1 MDNNQNNVF
10 GQSPVQ
16 KAPANFNIIE
26 LIAAACAGVGLLMVI
41 LGTIFTCTCSA
52 KKTFDSSSD
61 GQHGLSAVFI
71 VTIFGVMFALAAVV
85 LAVIAIKQKDAA
97 VKAGKLSQV
106 SFVVGC
112 FATMVGLLPL
122 FTICGYNCSLNNASE
137 KMSDMDEDDYD
148 DLYDFDWSDYF
159 N

>member
-52 KKTFDSSSD
+52 KKAFESGSD
-61 GQHGLSAVFI
+61 GHGLSAVFI
-71 VTIFGVMFALAAVV
+71 VTIFGVIFALAAIV

-97 VKAGKLSQV
+97 VKAGKLSQI

-112 FATMVGLLPL
+112 FATLVGLLPL
-122 FTICGYNCSLNNASE
+122 FTICGYNCSLNNAAE
-137 KMSDMDEDDYD
+137 DTADKDVDDYD
-148 DLYDFDWSDYF
+148 WDDIDWDDYF
-159 N
+159 

>member
-52 KKTFDSSSD
+52 KKTFSINGD
-61 GQHGLSAVFI
+61 GEHGLSAVFI
-71 VTIFGVMFALAAVV
+71 VTIFGVIFALAAII
-85 LAVIAIKQKDAA
+85 LAVIAIKQKDAP
-97 VKAGKLSQV
+97 VKAGKLSQI

-112 FATMVGLLPL
+112 FATLVGLLPL
-122 FTICGYNCSLNNASE
+122 FTICGYNCSLNNAAE
-137 KMSDMDEDDYD
+137 DTANKDFDDYD
-148 DLYDFDWSDYF
+148 FDDIDWDDYF
-159 N
+159 

>member
-26 LIAAACAGVGLLMVI
+26 LIATACAGVGLLMVI

-52 KKTFDSSSD
+52 KKTFETSSD
-61 GQHGLSAVFI
+61 GHGLSAVFI
-71 VTIFGVMFALAAVV
+71 VTIFGVIFALASVV

-97 VKAGKLSQV
+97 VKAGKLSQI

-112 FATMVGLLPL
+112 FATLVGLLPL
-122 FTICGYNCSLNNASE
+122 FTICGYNCSLNNAAE
-137 KMSDMDEDDYD
+137 KTADKDYDYDYD
-148 DLYDFDWSDYF
+148 DFDWDDF
-159 N
+159 F